1 MVMNT
6 VDLGIVGA
14 QSKHRQTVRWP
25 FGAMTKRTLDVE
37 IAGIASSCLVGNE
50 LLKQIPPPLHRTTN
64 ICESVSA
71 DGRECGPVRTN
82 KPKKETRM
90 KRTSKVLIAGA
101 AMAGLMTGSAARVH
115 ASLLTA
121 SQNGTSISSW
131 GQMDDSGNTGKHN
144 CKGQNS
150 CKGQGG
156 CSAGDNGCSGKNSCK
171 GKGGCN
177 TNK

>member
-1 MVMNT
+1 
-6 VDLGIVGA
+6 
-14 QSKHRQTVRWP
+14 
-25 FGAMTKRTLDVE
+25 
-37 IAGIASSCLVGNE
+37 
-50 LLKQIPPPLHRTTN
+50 
-64 ICESVSA
+64 
-71 DGRECGPVRTN
+71 
-82 KPKKETRM
+82 M